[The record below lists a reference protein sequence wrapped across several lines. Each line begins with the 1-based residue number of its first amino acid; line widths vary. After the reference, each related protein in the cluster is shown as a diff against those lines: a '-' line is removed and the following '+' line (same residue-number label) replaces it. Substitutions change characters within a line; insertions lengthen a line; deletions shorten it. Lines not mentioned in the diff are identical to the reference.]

1 MTVLFGDSDWMRFN
15 EVSAQEVT
23 YHFGEEINM
32 VANTCII
39 PNGGHHLYL
48 DNICDFVMCV
58 LK

>member
-1 MTVLFGDSDWMRFN
+1 MRFN